1 MLNVLWTSLTSVLIA
16 AVMALVAVLG
26 SDTIPSTLA
35 EMANA
40 ERAFA
45 KMASDQSIRDA
56 FLEYFADESVN
67 FNPTPGPARQRLKDN
82 ANAFPPGMKLLWEP
96 RVGDVAASG
105 DMGYLTG
112 PTEMSAPGRPAGY
125 GNYFSVWKRQANGK
139 YRVILDIG
147 ASQPEKL
154 VFADGFVRSAAVA
167 TYKGKDTKAA
177 AEASLLAADKSFG
190 ADIAAKGAA
199 AAYLQTMHEAGRLHR
214 SGYLSMTSA
223 KAASEWMAAHVK
235 AMASEPGKSE
245 TAASGDLGYTWGT
258 FTMTSS
264 NDQAY
269 KGYYIRVW
277 TRRAD
282 GQWRVVADITEPSR
296 PPA

>member
-1 MLNVLWTSLTSVLIA
+1 VFRVCLTLLGSVLLTLALASA
-16 AVMALVAVLG
+16 AVIR
-26 SDTIPSTLA
+26 SDTIPSTLV

-56 FLEYFADESVN
+56 FIEYFADESVN

-82 ANAFPPGMKLLWEP
+82 PKAFPPGMKLLWEP

-112 PTEMSAPGRPAGY
+112 PTEMSVPGKPAEY
-125 GNYFSVWKRQANGK
+125 GNYFSVWKKQTDGK

-147 ASQPEKL
+147 ANQPEKPA
-154 VFADGFVRSAAVA
+154 FADGFVRSAATA
-167 TYKGKDTKAA
+167 TYKGEDTKAA
-177 AEASLLAADKSFG
+177 AEAGLLAADKAFG
-190 ADIAAKGAA
+190 AAIVSNGAT
-199 AAYLQTMHEAGRLHR
+199 AAYLATMHEAGRLHR

-223 KAASEWMAAHVK
+223 KAAAEWMTAHVK
-235 AMASEPGKSE
+235 AMTSEPGRSE
-245 TAASGDLGYTWGT
+245 TAASRDLGYTWGA

-264 NDQAY
+264 TDQAD

-282 GQWRVVADITEPSR
+282 GQWKVVADITEPTR
-296 PPA
+296 

>member
-1 MLNVLWTSLTSVLIA
+1 MLHTLLTSLTSLITA
-16 AVMALVAVLG
+16 AAMAILAVIG
-26 SDTIPSTLA
+26 SDTLPTSLV

-56 FLEYFADESVN
+56 FIEYFADDSVN

-96 RVGDVAASG
+96 RLGDIAASG
-105 DMGYLTG
+105 DLGYLTG
-112 PTEMSAPGRPAGY
+112 PAEIVMAGQPTRY
-125 GNYFSVWKRQANGK
+125 GNYFSVWKKQANGK

-147 ASQPEKL
+147 AGQPEKL
-154 VFADGFVRSAAVA
+154 TFADGLVRSAAVA
-167 TYKGKDTKAA
+167 TYKGKGTKPA
-177 AEASLLAADKSFG
+177 AEASLLAADKAFG
-190 ADIAAKGAA
+190 DAIAAKGAA

-214 SGYLSMTSA
+214 AGSLSMTSA
-223 KAASEWMAAHVK
+223 KAAADWMTAHVK
-235 AMASEPGKSE
+235 AMTSEPGKSE
-245 TAASGDLGYTWGT
+245 TAASGELGYTWGS

-264 NDQAY
+264 TDQAN

-277 TRRAD
+277 TRQAD
-282 GQWRVVADITEPSR
+282 GQWKVVADLTEPSR
-296 PPA
+296 Q

>member
-1 MLNVLWTSLTSVLIA
+1 MLRMCLILVTSVALTVVLASA
-16 AVMALVAVLG
+16 AVTR
-26 SDTIPSTLA
+26 SDTIPSALVEIADT
-35 EMANA
+35 

-56 FLEYFADESVN
+56 FIEYFADESVN

-82 ANAFPPGMKLLWEP
+82 PNAFPPGMKLFWEP
-96 RVGDVAASG
+96 RVGDIAASG

-112 PTEMSAPGRPAGY
+112 PTEISVPGKPSGY
-125 GNYFSVWKRQANGK
+125 GNYFSVWKKQADGK
-139 YRVILDIG
+139 YKVILDIG

-154 VFADGFVRSAAVA
+154 TFANGFVRSAAVA
-167 TYKGKDTKAA
+167 AYQGKDTKDA

-190 ADIAAKGAA
+190 AAIASKGAA
-199 AAYLQTMHEAGRLHR
+199 AAYLETMHEAGRLHR

-223 KAASEWMAAHVK
+223 KQAAEWMTTHVK
-235 AMASEPGKSE
+235 AMTSAPGKSE
-245 TAASGDLGYTWGT
+245 TATSRDLGYTWGT

-264 NDQAY
+264 TDQAY

-282 GQWRVVADITEPSR
+282 GQWRLVADITEPSR
-296 PPA
+296 